1 MNKQEVEKTLNN
13 LLSTLEQNF
22 KYTYGKKIPFDDVFK
37 LMKDTETILNL
48 YTNVDTIKCSD
59 ESKKRFIPLLR
70 LLIAVDSDYEHLIEY
85 QAMLKNAYKLSA
97 RHDFESFLIYY
108 EWDNKEKLYE
118 TRIKILQPYAY
129 FLNKMVFDK
138 NFETLIV
145 NLPSGY
151 GKQIADFEPVL
162 TKDGWKKHGDLT
174 TNDYVIGR
182 DGKFKKVLQI
192 HPKIISN
199 RKVTFDDGETIVC
212 HARHEW
218 VVYDRHSHTEKT
230 LETDYIMEHLYEKDG
245 RTRFLIPKNNIFQG
259 EKKEL
264 AIDPYTFG
272 VWLGDGSTYK
282 GCITENVE
290 DMKIMINYIKY
301 ENTSTNNGIN
311 EKVKVYNFTGLLTDL
326 HKYNLG
332 FKGSEKEIPN
342 DYLTSNVEQRLELLA
357 GMMDS
362 DGYFD
367 KVKQRYIYCT
377 TSEKLRDGVV
387 TLANSFGWRTSVTKV
402 PPKKSTSHIQGKKMI
417 YYIGFSPDF
426 EIPCKLERKKIKKLH
441 KKRNIGIEKIEIDNN
456 GYQGNCITVEDGCY
470 LVGKTLKLTHN
481 SRLVRLY
488 EAFSFGIKPH
498 ATFLALCSN
507 DDLIRGQSRSVI
519 DIIKSEKFGEVFPKM
534 KYDKN
539 RDRDYFL
546 KSTDAEWR
554 LFTCKS
560 ISSYYAKSTQSN
572 VVGVRVN
579 DASVDIDD
587 LYSDFQE
594 ALNPTLNKYY
604 FNKFITVW
612 RERHNTNE
620 TYKSVITGTL
630 WSSGDFIDLAI
641 QWLEG
646 RSKFKKHPKF
656 DFTRISEDGKSAII
670 QVPALDYETGEST
683 CPEIISTKDLLIK
696 KNSIDPYLWSTN
708 YQQLPQNPDMMEFSY
723 EKLKTYDVMPE
734 MADKYTKAVIDGTRK
749 GGDFFSMPIFQPYG
763 EDWALIDCIFTKQAT
778 SELIDEIVGKIIEHH
793 IIYLVVE
800 SNVDG
805 GLKKI
810 LDEKLQL
817 KGITWCII
825 VEKYNTVQKKIRIE
839 VNKGTTLRRI
849 YFPKKE
855 MFGTN
860 TEMGKFME
868 SFTLYNSDGRN
879 AHDDAN
885 DSTAMFS
892 SEIIEENSK
901 PQKAEVLDFVRRY
914 M

>member
-1 MNKQEVEKTLNN
+1 MNKKEIESTLNN
-13 LLSTLEQNF
+13 LLTTLEQNF
-22 KYTYGKKIPFDDVFK
+22 KYSYGKKIPFDDVFK

-48 YTNVDTIKCSD
+48 YTNVDTFKCSD

-129 FLNKMVFDK
+129 YLNKMVFDK
-138 NFETLIV
+138 TFETLIV

-151 GKQIADFEPVL
+151 GK
-162 TKDGWKKHGDLT
+162 
-174 TNDYVIGR
+174 
-182 DGKFKKVLQI
+182 
-192 HPKIISN
+192 
-199 RKVTFDDGETIVC
+199 
-212 HARHEW
+212 
-218 VVYDRHSHTEKT
+218 
-230 LETDYIMEHLYEKDG
+230 
-245 RTRFLIPKNNIFQG
+245 
-259 EKKEL
+259 
-264 AIDPYTFG
+264 
-272 VWLGDGSTYK
+272 
-282 GCITENVE
+282 
-290 DMKIMINYIKY
+290 
-301 ENTSTNNGIN
+301 
-311 EKVKVYNFTGLLTDL
+311 
-326 HKYNLG
+326 
-332 FKGSEKEIPN
+332 
-342 DYLTSNVEQRLELLA
+342 
-357 GMMDS
+357 
-362 DGYFD
+362 
-367 KVKQRYIYCT
+367 
-377 TSEKLRDGVV
+377 
-387 TLANSFGWRTSVTKV
+387 
-402 PPKKSTSHIQGKKMI
+402 
-417 YYIGFSPDF
+417 
-426 EIPCKLERKKIKKLH
+426 
-441 KKRNIGIEKIEIDNN
+441 
-456 GYQGNCITVEDGCY
+456 
-470 LVGKTLKLTHN
+470 

-488 EAFSFGIKPH
+488 EAFTYGIKPH